1 MSIPYVSLPND
12 SLNNPVDKS
21 SSSKKNG
28 PLPNG
33 SLNNFKDIEP
43 STSKVINMLNN
54 TKQKTPIPPSY
65 AVIAMVDPGFQDP
78 LLSERTVVLSNSKIT
93 KEEISLN
100 EEEKPQDVS
109 NPVSHSVIADSQDP
123 LLREEV
129 VASPNEIASKKKE
142 NPFLE
147 VPLNEDQR
155 SQGVFKQIFCCIK

>member
-12 SLNNPVDKS
+12 SLNNPVDKP

-43 STSKVINMLNN
+43 STSKVINVLNN
-54 TKQKTPIPPSY
+54 KKEKTSIPSSY

-93 KEEISLN
+93 KEEKS
-100 EEEKPQDVS
+100 QVS
-109 NPVSHSVIADSQDP
+109 NPVSHSVIANSQNS
-123 LLREEV
+123 LLSEEV
-129 VASPNEIASKKKE
+129 AASPNEITLEKKE
-142 NPFLE
+142 NPFSE
-147 VPLNEDQR
+147 VPLNEDKR
-155 SQGVFKQIFCCIK
+155 SQGIFKQIFCCIK

>member
-12 SLNNPVDKS
+12 SLNNPMDKS

-43 STSKVINMLNN
+43 STSKVINVLNN
-54 TKQKTPIPPSY
+54 KKEKTPISSY

-78 LLSERTVVLSNSKIT
+78 LLSERKVVLSNSKIAK
-93 KEEISLN
+93 KETPLN

-109 NPVSHSVIADSQDP
+109 NPVSHSIIADSQNS
-123 LLREEV
+123 LLSEEV
-129 VASPNEIASKKKE
+129 AASPNEITLEKKE
-142 NPFLE
+142 NPFSE
-147 VPLNEDQR
+147 VPLNEDKR
-155 SQGVFKQIFCCIK
+155 SQGIFKQIFCCIK